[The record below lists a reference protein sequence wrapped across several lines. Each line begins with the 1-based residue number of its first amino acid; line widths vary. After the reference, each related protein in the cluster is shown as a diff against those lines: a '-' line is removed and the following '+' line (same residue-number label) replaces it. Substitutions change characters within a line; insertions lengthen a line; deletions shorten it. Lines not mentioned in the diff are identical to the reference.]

1 MAKVGR
7 KHSHY
12 TVRIG
17 DMICQEVAL
26 GRTLKD
32 ALTKVGFLAPSMP
45 TVWKWMDENDDF
57 RHKMDRARQL
67 QADMM
72 TDRMLELANEVL
84 TKPSAAS
91 AYKVASDIMKSLAE
105 VRNPGKYGPK
115 MVHEIKAPMDPMK
128 VQEEIKTLEMELG
141 LKGIVGEKLIKV
153 ITTKPATEKQLAA
166 REKFRQYGLAK
177 KAEAAERKANR
188 GK

>member
-1 MAKVGR
+1 MAKLGR
-7 KHSHY
+7 GHSHY

-17 DMICQEVAL
+17 DAICKEIAL

-32 ALTKVGFLAPSMP
+32 ALAKVGHLAPPLSV
-45 TVWKWMDENDDF
+45 VWKWADENDDF

-84 TKPSAAS
+84 ERPSAAS
-91 AYKVASDIMKSLAE
+91 AYKVASDILKSLAE

-115 MVHEIKAPMDPMK
+115 MVHEIKAPMDPAK

-141 LKGIVGEKLIKV
+141 LRGIVGDRVVKA
-153 ITTKPATEKQLAA
+153 ITTKPASEKQLAA
-166 REKFRQYGLAK
+166 REKFRLYGLAK